1 MSPRIKLNRT
11 NTYAGH
17 CCVCGTNV
25 PSQRG
30 YLLKG
35 SDVSDPKLSKTK
47 WLTLC
52 TTRQCAV
59 AIAGEDAVAD
69 SDRRVVLADGT
80 IEMPYEDGTK
90 ALRRAMGSWDAAR
103 KKWVAS
109 PLYRERD
116 HVLAVAEQLHLDVD
130 PSFAAY
136 DDPPAVRAAVARA
149 RAVPTIREYQ
159 VQGVRWLAYRGLTDG
174 APAGYEDD
182 KPGGLL
188 ADGMGIGKQQPADT
202 KVLTPTGWREI
213 GSLRVGDYVI
223 GSAGKAVRVTG
234 VFPQGVKPSYR
245 LTTHGAASVEAG
257 PDHLW
262 TVLYLKGTNGAG
274 KVPITV
280 TTEQLRTGAKIQV
293 SYANDKIST
302 IDLSKTRVYI
312 PLLSAPVEFDPVTLP
327 LPPYT
332 LGALIANGS
341 LAHGSAN
348 LIVATSDLAEIQRFL
363 DAEGST
369 VRKWRSYNP
378 TVHTGTVLGAIEH
391 VRTLALNVNSKD
403 KFIPEIYKRAT
414 PTERLALLHG
424 LMDGDG
430 SCSKT
435 NSRVTYH
442 TTSEKLAHD
451 VRELVECLGGMAS
464 VRRYDRSHHNKPTD
478 YSVRIRLPKG
488 VPPFRIQRKLS
499 RYNPTRFAT
508 PTRGVKSIKYV
519 RDVESVCIAVD
530 AADHLYVTE
539 HALLTH
545 NTIQTLLS
553 VHDDEALVVV
563 CPANAKAVWPREA
576 AKWRPD
582 RFDAVHVC
590 SGEESFRWP
599 ASPREL
605 VVINYDVLPLT
616 PAQIK
621 DEREKLQAER
631 FGLAPN
637 PAGKT
642 ADERQGKRGLL
653 DEVFALANEYSE
665 IMHPDRGAPLST
677 ADRHRVYLIL
687 CDWIALSDKLHK
699 NGRALRFNATRRP
712 AGKPPCKFLLVFDE
726 CHYAENNKAQR
737 TVKCRHLAGKTQR
750 IYGLTGTPVDAE
762 PLKLWGLLQTIR
774 ATPFTWT
781 VFREQFSAFD
791 GAWGGIDFL
800 RHPPASGSTARGP
813 VIVQPGTAEILRRC
827 MLRRTKDDP
836 AIAAELPP
844 KIFSEIPIELDEKL
858 LRECDEIT
866 ATYADVLLSG
876 ELPPFEAMA
885 GVRKAIAAACIP
897 ATLELVAEYEEAGE
911 PLLVF
916 SAHTKPVE
924 MLAKRKGWYAIT
936 GAVSA
941 EKRGQIEDEFQ
952 GDTKNNFAGAK
963 GFGVAGT
970 SAMATSM
977 TLTRA
982 STVLQVDP
990 FWKRA
995 DNEQAYDRV
1004 HRLGQRQQV
1013 HIIRLV
1019 PDHVLVRHIADLLC
1033 GKDRFVSDVLTGAVQ
1048 VDVPRSRF
1056 VDADTAEWEH
1066 ARAAK
1071 IAEDRAREAAAE
1083 KRQRERAER
1092 ELTEA
1097 MRRDAER
1104 LDPHTSEK
1112 RAKARYER
1120 LRDEQPNAEHIYTN
1134 APARVVREAL
1144 AFMLSVC
1151 DGAREKDNE
1160 GFNAPH
1166 SAVVRWLAPA
1176 VDAGTKYA
1184 VATAAAILRHY
1195 PRQLRER
1202 WPELFM
1208 NESHGT
1214 VTTKA

>member
-1 MSPRIKLNRT
+1 MNARVKLNRT

-17 CCVCGTNV
+17 CCVCGANV

-35 SDVSDPKLSKTK
+35 SDVADPKLSKCK

-59 AIAGEDAVAD
+59 TLAGEDAVAD
-69 SDRRVVLADGT
+69 SDRRAVLAVGT
-80 IEMPYEDGTK
+80 IEMPYDDETK
-90 ALRRAMGSWDAAR
+90 ALRRAMGEWNAAR

-109 PLYRERD
+109 PLYRDRD

-174 APAGYEDD
+174 AQAGYEDD

-188 ADGMGIGKQQPADT
+188 GDGMGVGK
-202 KVLTPTGWREI
+202 
-213 GSLRVGDYVI
+213 
-223 GSAGKAVRVTG
+223 
-234 VFPQGVKPSYR
+234 
-245 LTTHGAASVEAG
+245 
-257 PDHLW
+257 
-262 TVLYLKGTNGAG
+262 
-274 KVPITV
+274 
-280 TTEQLRTGAKIQV
+280 
-293 SYANDKIST
+293 
-302 IDLSKTRVYI
+302 
-312 PLLSAPVEFDPVTLP
+312 TL
-327 LPPYT
+327 
-332 LGALIANGS
+332 
-341 LAHGSAN
+341 
-348 LIVATSDLAEIQRFL
+348 
-363 DAEGST
+363 
-369 VRKWRSYNP
+369 
-378 TVHTGTVLGAIEH
+378 
-391 VRTLALNVNSKD
+391 
-403 KFIPEIYKRAT
+403 
-414 PTERLALLHG
+414 
-424 LMDGDG
+424 
-430 SCSKT
+430 
-435 NSRVTYH
+435 
-442 TTSEKLAHD
+442 
-451 VRELVECLGGMAS
+451 
-464 VRRYDRSHHNKPTD
+464 
-478 YSVRIRLPKG
+478 
-488 VPPFRIQRKLS
+488 
-499 RYNPTRFAT
+499 
-508 PTRGVKSIKYV
+508 
-519 RDVESVCIAVD
+519 
-530 AADHLYVTE
+530 
-539 HALLTH
+539 
-545 NTIQTLLS
+545 QTLLS

-582 RFDAVHVC
+582 RFDSVHVC

-599 ASPREL
+599 SSPREL
-605 VVINYDVLPLT
+605 VVINYDVLPFT

-621 DEREKLQAER
+621 AEREKLQAER
-631 FGLAPN
+631 FGVAPN

-653 DEVFALANEYSE
+653 DDVFALADEYSKL
-665 IMHPDRGAPLST
+665 MHPDRGAPLST
-677 ADRHRVYLIL
+677 ADRHRAYLIL
-687 CDWIALSDKLHK
+687 CEWVALSDRLHK
-699 NGRALRFNATRRP
+699 NGRALRLNARRRP

-737 TVKCRHLAGKTQR
+737 TAKCRHLAGKTQR
-750 IYGLTGTPVDAE
+750 IYGLTGTPVDSE

-800 RHPPASGSTARGP
+800 RHPPAPGSTARGP
-813 VIVQPGTAEILRRC
+813 VIVQPGTTEILRRA

-858 LRECDEIT
+858 LRECDEIA

-876 ELPPFEAMA
+876 DLPPFEAMA
-885 GVRKAIAAACIP
+885 GVRRTLAAACIP
-897 ATLELVAEYEEAGE
+897 AMLELVAEYEDAGE

-924 MLAKRKGWYAIT
+924 TLAKRKGWHAIT
-936 GAVSA
+936 GATSP
-941 EKRGQIEDEFQ
+941 EKRGQIEDAFQ
-952 GDTKNNFAGAK
+952 AGE

-970 SAMATSM
+970 NAMCESM

-982 STVLQVDP
+982 ATVLQVDP

-995 DNEQAYDRV
+995 QNEQAYDRA
-1004 HRLGQRQQV
+1004 HRIGQKQQV
-1013 HIIRLV
+1013 HVVRLV
-1019 PDHVLVRHIADLLC
+1019 PDHVLVRHIGDLLC
-1033 GKDRFVSDVLTGAVQ
+1033 GKDRFVADVLTGAVQ
-1048 VDVPRSRF
+1048 VDVPPSRF
-1056 VDADTAEWEH
+1056 VDADAAEWER

-1071 IAEDRAREAAAE
+1071 IAEDEARTAAAE

-1092 ELTEA
+1092 ELAEA

-1104 LDPHTSEK
+1104 LDPKTSEK

-1120 LRDEQPNAEHIYTN
+1120 LREEQPNAEHVYLD
-1134 APARVVREAL
+1134 APAAVVREAL
-1144 AFMLSVC
+1144 RYMLSVC

-1160 GFNAPH
+1160 GFNKPH
-1166 SAVVRWLAPA
+1166 GCVARWLAPA
-1176 VDAGTKYA
+1176 VEAGTKYA
-1184 VATAAAILRHY
+1184 VGTAAAILRHY

-1202 WPELFM
+1202 WPELFTD
-1208 NESHGT
+1208 HG
-1214 VTTKA
+1214 